1 MTTGANEITTLLK
14 AWGRGDPTAFDR
26 LMPLVYQ
33 QLRRL
38 ASGYMRHERGGHE
51 LQTTALVHEAYIRL
65 AAADDPDLQNRSH
78 FYAVAARV
86 MRRILV
92 ESARKRSSAKR
103 GGGVVREEHPEDIDF
118 DAFVAPESERAAELC
133 ALDDALSALASIDAR
148 RARVIELRYF
158 GGFSVEETANVL
170 HVSPQTV
177 MRDWRLARAWLT
189 RTLHG

>member
-1 MTTGANEITTLLK
+1 MATSANEITTLLK
-14 AWGRGDPTAFDR
+14 AWGRGDATAFDR

-51 LQTTALVHEAYIRL
+51 LQTTALVHEAYMRL
-65 AAADDPDLQNRSH
+65 VAADDPDLQNRSH

-92 ESARKRSSAKR
+92 DSARKRSSAKR
-103 GGGVVREEHPEDIDF
+103 GGGVVREEHREDIDF
-118 DAFVAPESERAAELC
+118 DAFVAPETERATELC

-148 RARVIELRYF
+148 RAQVIELRYF
-158 GGFSVEETANVL
+158 GGFSVEETADVL
-170 HVSPQTV
+170 HVSAQTV
-177 MRDWRLARAWLT
+177 RRDWRLARAWLT
-189 RTLHG
+189 RTLRS